1 MTAKKPHVS
10 RKTVI
15 MGGIAGNIMEWY
27 DFAVYGYFAP
37 VIAPQ
42 FFPSDSP
49 QASLIAAFGAFA
61 AGFLMR
67 PVGGM
72 VFGHI
77 GDKIGRK
84 AALTL
89 SVAMMAVPSVLI
101 GLLPGYETLG
111 IMAGVLLVAM
121 RIVQGLS
128 VGGEYTTSIVFLVEH
143 AHHKR
148 RGFMGSF
155 SGFGAVGG
163 ALLGSAVGALVN
175 SVLPPEAVAAWGW
188 RAAFLFGLVV
198 GASALLLR
206 KNIPELETANDPDE
220 DDAVSPVV
228 LALKTEWRAILRVTG
243 VLMVYAVG
251 YYLIFLYLTTFLID
265 IVKVPASEAM
275 DINTASMVVM
285 MLLIPVMAHLSDKWG
300 RKPLLLFASLG
311 TLLLSYPLI
320 WLMHHPNE
328 ILIVLG
334 QFSFAVFMAAFAG
347 ANPAAM
353 VESFPANVRCSAM
366 SVSFNLSFAIF
377 GGTAP
382 LVASYLI
389 EKSHDDL
396 SIAFYLMAAG
406 GLSALALLGLKDRA
420 HEKRLPQSSE
430 A

>member
-1 MTAKKPHVS
+1 MTAKHPHIS
-10 RKTVI
+10 RKSVI
-15 MGGIAGNIMEWY
+15 MGGVAGNIMEWY

-42 FFPSDSP
+42 FFPSDSAS
-49 QASLIAAFGAFA
+49 ASLIAAFGAFA

-67 PVGGM
+67 PLGGM

-84 AALTL
+84 PALTL
-89 SVAMMAVPSVLI
+89 SVLMMAVPSVLI
-101 GLLPGYETLG
+101 GLLPGYDSLG
-111 IMAGVLLVAM
+111 VMAGVLLVLL

-143 AHHKR
+143 AHHSR
-148 RGFMGSF
+148 RGIMGSF

-175 SVLPPEAVAAWGW
+175 SFLPHEAVVAWGW
-188 RAAFLFGLVV
+188 RAAFIFGLVV

-206 KNIPELETANDPDE
+206 KNIPDLESAEDPDE
-220 DDAVSPVV
+220 EEAVSPVV
-228 LALKTEWRAILRVTG
+228 LALKTEWKAILRITG
-243 VLMVYAVG
+243 LLMVYAVG

-265 IVKVPASEAM
+265 IVKIPASEAL
-275 DINTASMVVM
+275 DINTAAMILM
-285 MLLIPVMAHLSDKWG
+285 MLLIPVMAHLSDKFG
-300 RKPLLLFASLG
+300 RKPLLLFASVG
-311 TLLLSYPLI
+311 TLVLSYPLI

-328 ILIVLG
+328 LYIIVG
-334 QFSFAVFMAAFAG
+334 QFSFSVLMAAFAG

-353 VESFPANVRCSAM
+353 AESFPANVRCSAM

-382 LVASYLI
+382 MIASYLI

-406 GLSALALLGLKDRA
+406 GLSALALIGLEDRA
-420 HEKRLPQSSE
+420 HKKHLPQTGE

>member
-1 MTAKKPHVS
+1 VTAKHPHIS
-10 RKTVI
+10 RKSVI
-15 MGGIAGNIMEWY
+15 MGGVAGNIMEWY

-42 FFPSDSP
+42 FFPSDSAS
-49 QASLIAAFGAFA
+49 ASLIAAFGAFA

-67 PVGGM
+67 PLGGM

-84 AALTL
+84 PALTL
-89 SVAMMAVPSVLI
+89 SVLMMAVPSVLI
-101 GLLPGYETLG
+101 GLLPGYDSLG
-111 IMAGVLLVAM
+111 VMAGVLLVLL

-143 AHHKR
+143 AHHSR
-148 RGFMGSF
+148 RGIMGSF

-175 SVLPPEAVAAWGW
+175 SFLPHEAVVAWGW
-188 RAAFLFGLVV
+188 RAAFIFGLVV

-206 KNIPELETANDPDE
+206 KNIPDLESAEDPDE
-220 DDAVSPVV
+220 EEAVSPVV
-228 LALKTEWRAILRVTG
+228 LALKTEWKAILRITG
-243 VLMVYAVG
+243 LLMVYAVG

-265 IVKVPASEAM
+265 IVKIPASEAL
-275 DINTASMVVM
+275 DINTAAMILM
-285 MLLIPVMAHLSDKWG
+285 MLLIPVMAHLSDKFG
-300 RKPLLLFASLG
+300 RKPLLLFASVG
-311 TLLLSYPLI
+311 TLVLSYPLI

-328 ILIVLG
+328 LYIIVG
-334 QFSFAVFMAAFAG
+334 QFSFSVLMAAFAG

-353 VESFPANVRCSAM
+353 AESFPANVRCSAM

-382 LVASYLI
+382 MIASYLI

-406 GLSALALLGLKDRA
+406 GLSALALIGLEDRA
-420 HEKRLPQSSE
+420 HKKHLPQTGE